1 MRIGKLP
8 NSMLKSVVLNYL
20 PASGKNVLCGAG
32 IGTDCAALDY
42 GKYAC
47 VLTTDPITGA
57 VHDIGRLAVHI
68 ACNDLAAAGAKPLG
82 LLVTILAPP
91 AASVADFKRVT
102 RDLIKTAVAIPV
114 AIIGGHTEVT
124 PAVNRFLLSIT
135 AVGRVGKRQ
144 LIKSSGARPGDA
156 LILTKSAGLEGT
168 AIIAREHEQEL
179 VRQFG
184 QARVKRAQR
193 FIDRI
198 SVVPEGRIAAAC
210 GAHAMHDVTEGGVL
224 GAVWE
229 MAEAAG
235 RGAIIDQ
242 ASIPIEPETR
252 DICRVYGINPLRLI
266 SSGAMLIACAP
277 GCGLVP
283 KLKKKGIPAVIIG
296 RITSAETR
304 TLISGPRRLPIVEP
318 GPDELYK
325 VVYK

>member
-8 NSMLKSVVLNYL
+8 NSVLKKIVFDRLRI
-20 PASGKNVLCGAG
+20 SGKDVLSGPG
-32 IGTDCAALDY
+32 IGHDCAALDF
-42 GKYAC
+42 GKNTC
-47 VLTTDPITGA
+47 ILTTDPITGTA
-57 VHDIGRLAVHI
+57 HDIGRLAVHI
-68 ACNDLAAAGAKPLG
+68 ACNDLAAAGAIPLG

-91 AASVADFKRVT
+91 DASVAGFKRMT
-102 RDLIKTAVAIPV
+102 RDMIKTAAAIPV
-114 AIIGGHTEVT
+114 DIIGGHTEVT

-135 AVGRVGKRQ
+135 AVGRVGKSR
-144 LIKSSGARPGDA
+144 LIQSSGARPGDA

-168 AIIAREHEQEL
+168 AIIARDHEKEL

-198 SVVPEGRIAAAC
+198 SVVKEGRIAAEF

-229 MAEAAG
+229 MAEASG
-235 RGAIIDQ
+235 RGAIIDKD
-242 ASIPIEPETR
+242 SIPIEPETR

-266 SSGAMLIACAP
+266 SSGAMLIACSA
-277 GCGLVP
+277 GGGLVR
-283 KLKKKGIPAVIIG
+283 KLKKKGIPAVTIG
-296 RITSAETR
+296 RITSAEAR
-304 TLISGPRRLPIVEP
+304 TLVSGTRRLPIVEP